1 MGSSLKGSHQT
12 TPYFRNTKCFV
23 STNNFLIAQHPYG
36 MRAFTPFLISNAH
49 FIEGT
54 NGEIKEKNIFV
65 TIQYVKPILQSH
77 SRHIIKST

>member
-1 MGSSLKGSHQT
+1 MGCGATLGF
-12 TPYFRNTKCFV
+12 PV
-23 STNNFLIAQHPYG
+23 L
-36 MRAFTPFLISNAH
+36 FTPFLISNAH

-54 NGEIKEKNIFV
+54 NGEIKEKIIFV